1 MVGSCLRGLVMWGCV
16 CISLTG
22 IMLAND
28 ICWAMNN
35 QPVSRGFSYG
45 SGRVQSD
52 QLDMSPSNPLAPP
65 GTSTRQNA
73 GSESVNLSNSLLQG
87 ILPHIPNLQL
97 GYFYSWDRQPQGRL
111 ILDYT
116 CPVKWGRDVVFAEIH
131 SRFQDLVKTIGG
143 DPNPDAQVLFGG
155 GYRHRMTR
163 EIMVGANGFYNTTR
177 LSGQWRSSGIA
188 GLELC
193 FLTPGNGMV
202 DASFNYYGNVFSADT
217 GVFAV
222 FSQGQGDYKL
232 EAAYSQ
238 PMFQN
243 AFTLRLKGSHYE
255 FHKLGNVRGYYVGS
269 DFRSSD
275 GMYRLE
281 YTVGQDAIS
290 GKYQNL
296 AFYFTVGFRV
306 ENIFSGNSPFT
317 KP

>member
-1 MVGSCLRGLVMWGCV
+1 M
-16 CISLTG
+16 
-22 IMLAND
+22 
-28 ICWAMNN
+28 
-35 QPVSRGFSYG
+35 
-45 SGRVQSD
+45 
-52 QLDMSPSNPLAPP
+52 
-65 GTSTRQNA
+65 
-73 GSESVNLSNSLLQG
+73 
-87 ILPHIPNLQL
+87 
-97 GYFYSWDRQPQGRL
+97 

-116 CPVKWGRDVVFAEIH
+116 CPVKWGKDVVFAEIH

-143 DPNPDAQVLFGG
+143 DPNPDAQILLGG

-163 EIMVGANGFYNTTR
+163 EIMIGANGFYNTTR

-202 DASFNYYGNVFSADT
+202 DASFNYYGNVFSGDT

-238 PMFQN
+238 PMFQD
-243 AFTLRLKGSHYE
+243 AFTLRLKSSYHE
-255 FHKLGNVRGYYVGS
+255 FHKLGAVRGYYVGS
-269 DFRSSD
+269 DFRSLD

-306 ENIFSGNSPFT
+306 ENMLVGRNPFT